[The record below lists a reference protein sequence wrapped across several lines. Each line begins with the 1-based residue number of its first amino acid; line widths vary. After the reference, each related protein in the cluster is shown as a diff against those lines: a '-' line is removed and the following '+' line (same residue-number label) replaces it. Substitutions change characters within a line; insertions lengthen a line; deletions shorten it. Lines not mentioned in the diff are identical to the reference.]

1 MKGINVEVRDAVL
14 ENENVIYVAKPHEN
28 QIPDDNTYALIHE
41 EVFHNGIIDVDVR
54 SRLLPTA
61 DEMNRGFIGIVFRAK
76 EDASEFESFYIRPTN
91 RNTDDPV
98 RKQHGCQ
105 YFSYPG
111 YTFAYFRKH
120 GIEGYEA
127 PIEGYLDKWF
137 HLRAV
142 IHEDKAKFYVDD
154 METPVL
160 CIEHLKHGKDA
171 KGYVGLYVDNGTEGY
186 FKNLVIEN
194 V

>member
-14 ENENVIYVAKPHEN
+14 ENENENVIYVAKPHEN

-61 DEMNRGFIGIVFRAK
+61 DETNRGFVGIVFRAK
-76 EDASEFESFYIRPTN
+76 KDASEFESFYIRPTN
-91 RNTDDPV
+91 GNTDEPV
-98 RKQHGCQ
+98 RKLHGCQ

-120 GIEGYEA
+120 GIE
-127 PIEGYLDKWF
+127 L
-137 HLRAV
+137 
-142 IHEDKAKFYVDD
+142 
-154 METPVL
+154 PVT
-160 CIEHLKHGKDA
+160 CKCRSGK
-171 KGYVGLYVDNGTEGY
+171 E
-186 FKNLVIEN
+186 E
-194 V
+194 